1 MAITPIEVHLSHT
14 DPGADSERNTGV
26 CLVCNGRL
34 GLSRLPG
41 LKECESCG
49 FVTADLALS
58 DEELSCLYDKD
69 YFHGAEYHN
78 YTMEEESLR
87 SNFRRRIE
95 ILKSLEPDLASKEI
109 FEIGCAY
116 GYFLNEV
123 RSCVRHA
130 SGIDISNAAV
140 LQATK
145 LQSVEAYQGDYLAF
159 QLRQKVDLIAMF
171 DTIEH
176 LQRPDLYV
184 EKVAADLRPGGLF
197 AITTGDISSIIARV
211 RGKSWRM
218 IHPPTHLHYFSAAT
232 LTKLLERH
240 GFEVAHLSHP
250 GNMRNLRSV
259 LHFILALKMKR
270 PAVFDRLKGFKIL
283 DLRITANLFDIMY
296 VVARRKAA

>member
-1 MAITPIEVHLSHT
+1 MAITPIEVHLRYI
-14 DPGADSERNTGV
+14 DLGAASERNTGV

-34 GLSRLPG
+34 GLSQLPG
-41 LKECESCG
+41 LKKCELCG
-49 FVTADLALS
+49 FITADLALS
-58 DEELSCLYDKD
+58 DEELSCLYDKN
-69 YFHGAEYHN
+69 YFHGAEYHD
-78 YTMEEESLR
+78 YAMEEESLR

-95 ILKSLEPDLASKEI
+95 ILKSLEPDLVSKEV

-116 GYFLNEV
+116 GYFLDEV
-123 RSCVRHA
+123 RSFVRRA
-130 SGIDISNAAV
+130 SGIDISDAAV
-140 LQATK
+140 LQAKK

-184 EKVAADLRPGGLF
+184 EKVAGDLKPRGLF
-197 AITTGDISSIIARV
+197 LITTGDISSIIARV

-240 GFEVAHLSHP
+240 GFEVIHLSHP
-250 GNMRNLRSV
+250 GTMRNLRSV
-259 LHFILALKMKR
+259 IHFILAVKMKR
-270 PAVFDRLKGFKIL
+270 PAVFDRLKGIKIF

-296 VVARRKAA
+296 VVARRKAT